1 MTLGERIKNRRMS
14 LGISQID
21 LAVKVG
27 TTKQQIYK
35 YENGI
40 ISNIPSDKVEE
51 IAKAL
56 GTTPG
61 YLMGWEENQTPTGK
75 ADGRSIQDIT
85 SEEVRSLSTED
96 LACLIAVLAEE
107 LARRRTEDQPR

>member
-1 MTLGERIKNRRMS
+1 MTIGDRIKNRRMS

-40 ISNIPSDKVEE
+40 ISNIPSDKIEE

-61 YLMGWEENQTPTGK
+61 YLMGWEEKEKPTGE
-75 ADGRSIQDIT
+75 ADGLDSELIRLLMDLTPEEAAKTVSFIQG
-85 SEEVRSLSTED
+85 
-96 LACLIAVLAEE
+96 LIAG
-107 LARRRTEDQPR
+107 RG